1 VLLAEGVELLV
12 LDCED
17 ALLSGVVVLLVP
29 GVELVELE
37 LPTEPVDDC
46 EPIVEEL
53 EALVSGEL
61 ELLLGLDCEAVPLTP
76 PAVWLEPLVL
86 GLLLEV
92 ESGVAVLLLVLEPT
106 LLLALDC
113 ELASGV
119 VELLAEVLGEELDVA
134 EFCEAELIS
143 EDDDELL
150 AVCGGVELLLDEPLF
165 GVVVLLLGDPVLVEL
180 PLVLLEPALPEMLP
194 AVFWSVLEVEELG
207 LELADAP
214 DVPPIFPALALETV
228 RSSFTFF
235 TPATDFAIFLAC
247 FLSSLL
253 ATCPA
258 RVTVPL
264 STVI

>member
-1 VLLAEGVELLV
+1 VVELL
-12 LDCED
+12 
-17 ALLSGVVVLLVP
+17 AP

-37 LPTEPVDDC
+37 LPTEPVDDCDCDDC

-61 ELLLGLDCEAVPLTP
+61 ELLVGLVCAALPLTP

-92 ESGVAVLLLVLEPT
+92 ESGVEVLLPVLEPT

-119 VELLAEVLGEELDVA
+119 VELLAEVLGEELEAA
-134 EFCEAELIS
+134 EFCEAELVS
-143 EDDDELL
+143 DEDELL

-165 GVVVLLLGDPVLVEL
+165 GLVVLLLGDPVVEL

-194 AVFWSVLEVEELG
+194 TVIWSVLEVEELG
-207 LELADAP
+207 LELAAEP
-214 DVPPIFPALALETV
+214 DVPPMFPALALESV
-228 RSSFTFF
+228 RSSLTFF

-258 RVTVPL
+258 NVTVPL